1 MLVSRKE
8 LRNIADKVAATG
20 YYVVVP
26 DFFNGEPY
34 DPENVKRPKEKG
46 IEVAKPVIEALK
58 SKGVTAIGAAGFCW
72 GAKTVTNL
80 GNSTQIQA
88 SGVKI
93 PIAIL
98 GAENDKVAC
107 PPTLVKQW
115 EEILKAKPEIDS
127 YVEIFPNVSH
137 GWTVRYDPKDPSAVK
152 AADKAHQIM
161 IGWFDKHLK

>member
-1 MLVSRKE
+1 
-8 LRNIADKVAATG
+8 NIADKVAATG

-72 GAKTVTNL
+72 GDRYQPWKFHTNPSFCVL
-80 GNSTQIQA
+80 LHPSDIGVDDVRGMNFQC
-88 SGVKI
+88 VKI

-115 EEILKAKPEIDS
+115 EEILKAKPEIQ
-127 YVEIFPNVSH
+127 IPPLFKLLWNVQ
-137 GWTVRYDPKDPSAVK
+137 TCKYTKLQK
-152 AADKAHQIM
+152 IM
-161 IGWFDKHLK
+161 Y

>member
-1 MLVSRKE
+1 MALAQPKDPWATHSYMLVSRKE

-72 GAKTVTNL
+72 G
-80 GNSTQIQA
+80 
-88 SGVKI
+88 GVKI